1 MVVGPQNRRI
11 QSSDGYPGYI
21 YPFVHY
27 QRLQFTDMNYTEHR
41 YTSKDGL
48 SLYYREYG
56 SGDKAI
62 ICLPGLTRNSKDFHD
77 LATRLAT
84 DYRVL
89 CLDFRGRGQYKHD
102 PKGRHYHPGTYARD
116 TWKLLDELAIEQ
128 FIVIGTSLGGL
139 VAMVM
144 SAQQG
149 SRIRAL
155 VMNDIGPEVN
165 PVGITR
171 ILKNAGIQAE
181 ITNWQDAAARC
192 KFMGSHA
199 IPDMPDDF
207 WQQFARRSYR
217 LNNNGIPEL
226 DMDPNI
232 GVAIRK
238 GVKPARILAK
248 LRKLGILKRFGG
260 AFIDPW
266 DSFRTVH
273 MPCLVLRGEL
283 SDVLSEDI
291 VKRMLIVKPDLKW
304 AVIPKRGHAPLLDEP
319 ESVTAIDSFL
329 KNLA

>member
-1 MVVGPQNRRI
+1 
-11 QSSDGYPGYI
+11 
-21 YPFVHY
+21 
-27 QRLQFTDMNYTEHR
+27 MNYSEHR
-41 YTSKDGL
+41 YLSKDGL
-48 SLYYREYG
+48 SLYYRQYG
-56 SGDKAI
+56 SGGKVI

-77 LATRLAT
+77 LASHLAS

-89 CLDFRGRGQYKHD
+89 CLDFRGRGQSEHD
-102 PKGRHYHPGTYARD
+102 LKWRHYHPGTYARD
-116 TWKLLDELAIEQ
+116 TWKLLDELAIEKV
-128 FIVIGTSLGGL
+128 IVIGTSLGGL
-139 VAMVM
+139 VAMIM

-149 SRIRAL
+149 SRIKAI

-165 PVGITR
+165 PVGIKR
-171 ILKNAGIQAE
+171 ILKNAGVQVKIN
-181 ITNWQDAAARC
+181 NWQDAADRC

-199 IPDMPDDF
+199 LPNMPDEF
-207 WQQFARRSYR
+207 WQKFARRSYR
-217 LNNNGIPEL
+217 LNNIGIPEL

-238 GVKPARILAK
+238 GIKPARFLAK

-266 DSFRTVH
+266 DSFKTVK
-273 MPCLVLRGEL
+273 MPCLVLRGEI

-291 VKRMLIVKPDLKW
+291 VKRMCVVKPDLQC

-319 ESVTAIDSFL
+319 ESLTAIDSFL